1 MISFMGGTTINSM
14 LKMTQMSM
22 KWEERKNNI
31 GKEVNENKS
40 TMQAEPPEIKRM
52 KEIVENNK
60 KASYISGIQIK
71 LKSGGTLTDEE
82 LNYLK
87 ANNPQMYKDAVEIAA
102 ERERYKRELEN
113 CRTKEEADRLNFNK
127 IGSFLSQARVMSASN
142 NGKACSVQAM
152 DKIMAKI
159 MGIKVDFEKYVKS
172 GAYDS
177 LPSEED
183 ENNKKKVKRKAPAD
197 IKYASNAA
205 FAAAIIEIKAEIARL
220 ENTGSVQSS
229 QDYFPDNQPA
239 KSDMQA
245 PQMQAPA
252 APEKAANIKTD
263 AVTTKFTAKV

>member
-1 MISFMGGTTINSM
+1 MISFVGGTTINSM

-22 KWEERKNNI
+22 KWEERKNNT
-31 GKEVNENKS
+31 GKEEKENKS
-40 TMQAEPPEIKRM
+40 IIHAEPPEIKRM
-52 KEIVENNK
+52 KEITENNK

-87 ANNPQMYKDAVEIAA
+87 ANNPQLYKDAVDVAA

-127 IGSFLSQARVMSASN
+127 IGSFLSQAKAMSASN
-142 NGKACSVQAM
+142 NGKSNNVQAI
-152 DKIMAKI
+152 DNIMAKI

-183 ENNKKKVKRKAPAD
+183 ENNKKKIKRKAAPE
-197 IKYASNAA
+197 IEYAYTAVFANA
-205 FAAAIIEIKAEIARL
+205 INELKAEIARL
-220 ENTGSVQSS
+220 DVADAKQGTQEATAAKEITAKANVTAAVN
-229 QDYFPDNQPA
+229 DN
-239 KSDMQA
+239 KIK
-245 PQMQAPA
+245 A
-252 APEKAANIKTD
+252 APSAS
-263 AVTTKFTAKV
+263 KFTAKV